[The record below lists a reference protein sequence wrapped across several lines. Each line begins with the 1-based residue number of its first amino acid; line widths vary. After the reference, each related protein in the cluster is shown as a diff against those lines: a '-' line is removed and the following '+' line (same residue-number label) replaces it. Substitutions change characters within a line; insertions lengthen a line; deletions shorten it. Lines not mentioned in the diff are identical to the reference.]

1 MMHAVDVVLAA
12 GVPCPDLSAL
22 KPVMDRLVG
31 LLLAVIGASF
41 LAVLVYAGVKYET
54 ALGRQEG
61 VMQAKEIVI
70 HALKGI
76 ALAVLAPAL
85 VALVKWVLGSA
96 GLCGF

>member
-1 MMHAVDVVLAA
+1 M
-12 GVPCPDLSAL
+12 
-22 KPVMDRLVG
+22 
-31 LLLAVIGASF
+31 
-41 LAVLVYAGVKYET
+41 KYET

-61 VMQAKEIVI
+61 IMQAKEILTQ
-70 HALKGI
+70 AGKGI